1 MSKTV
6 FVDNRTVITAKF
18 LNDLQD
24 DVEGKIKKEDQT
36 TKTDTMTQPVGVD
49 ANGKLWVPPVDN
61 SAPVFYITAS
71 ISGNAVTADK
81 TLTEITAAYNAG
93 KMVLL
98 KYADGTVSSMQM
110 VMPIIQVSPDM
121 DTAPEFVFGTAFM
134 TGSAVGDPAAVC
146 TVTVTSRGWDRAYVK
161 NLQGGST

>member
-1 MSKTV
+1 MADYSLQSTWAEIDAAAQAQKNGV
-6 FVDNRTVITAKF
+6 NLQQAK
-18 LNDLQD
+18 
-24 DVEGKIKKEDQT
+24 QT

-61 SAPVFYITAS
+61 SAPVFYITA
-71 ISGNAVTADK
+71 GLNDNAITADK
-81 TLTEITAAYNAG
+81 TLAEITAAYNAG

-98 KYADGTVSSMQM
+98 KYADGTVSSMWL

-134 TGSAVGDPAAVC
+134 IGAAAAVC
-146 TVTVTSRGWDRAYVK
+146 TVTVTSQGWDRAYVK
-161 NLQGGST
+161 NLQGGTT

>member
-1 MSKTV
+1 MADYSLQSTWAE
-6 FVDNRTVITAKF
+6 VDAAAQAQKNGVNLQQAK
-18 LNDLQD
+18 
-24 DVEGKIKKEDQT
+24 QT
-36 TKTDTMTQPVGVD
+36 TKTDTMTQSVGVD

-71 ISGNAVTADK
+71 ISDNAVTADK

-98 KYADGTVSSMQM
+98 RYAESAVAHMWL
-110 VMPIIQVSPDM
+110 VMPIIQVSPEM
-121 DTAPEFVFGTAFM
+121 DTEPGFVFGTAFM
-134 TGSAVGDPAAVC
+134 TGPAVGDPAAVC

-161 NLQGGST
+161 NLQGGTT

>member
-1 MSKTV
+1 MADYSLQSTWAE
-6 FVDNRTVITAKF
+6 VDAAAQAQRNGVNLQQAK
-18 LNDLQD
+18 QA
-24 DVEGKIKKEDQT
+24 